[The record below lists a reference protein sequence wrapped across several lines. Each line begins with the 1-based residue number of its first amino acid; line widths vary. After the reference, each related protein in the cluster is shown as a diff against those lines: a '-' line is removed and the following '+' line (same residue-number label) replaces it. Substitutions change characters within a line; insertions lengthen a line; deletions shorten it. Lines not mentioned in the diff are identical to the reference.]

1 MIPCNR
7 KLAVSVLVG
16 LSLVT
21 GLEAYAATVNLFQ
34 TAFSPTPVTINAG
47 DTVTFHDVDGFPQIL
62 QTSGTSDQ
70 FRGPLLLQGQNF
82 SHTFQTPG
90 VDFYQ
95 NLAFNGPNGANLG
108 PTGAIVVR
116 PATGPATID
125 VNLTLNTVDLS
136 PLTIVAGDTVVWHNN
151 KFVNVLQSTTGS
163 ADTFLSKPIFP
174 GSPFAFTFNNPG
186 TVHYRDLVNGLV
198 AGEIDVVP
206 ASSPVPLPGAVLLF
220 GSGLSGLAALERI
233 RRARQS

>member
-1 MIPCNR
+1 MIPCNL

-21 GLEAYAATVNLFQ
+21 GLEAHAATVNLFQ

-70 FRGPLLLQGQNF
+70 FLGPLLLQGQNF

-95 NLAFNGPNGANLG
+95 NLVNPQLG
-108 PTGAIVVR
+108 LTGAIVVR

-136 PLTIVAGDTVVWHNN
+136 PLTIVAGDTVVWHDN
-151 KFVNVLQSTTGS
+151 KSVTVLQSTTGS
-163 ADTFLSKPIFP
+163 AATFLSKPIFP

>member
-21 GLEAYAATVNLFQ
+21 GLEAHAATVNLFR
-34 TAFSPTPVTINAG
+34 TAFNPTPLTINAG
-47 DTVTFHDVDGFPQIL
+47 DTVTFHDVDGFPQVL

-70 FRGPLLLQGQNF
+70 FLSRTLARPGENF

-95 NLAFNGPNGANLG
+95 NLANPVQ
-108 PTGAIVVR
+108 TGAIVVR
-116 PATGPATID
+116 PAIGPATID
-125 VNLTLNTVDLS
+125 VNLTSSTVDLS
-136 PLTIVAGDTVVWHNN
+136 PLTIVAGDTVVWHDN
-151 KFVNVLQSTTGS
+151 KFISVLQSTTGS
-163 ADTFLSKPIFP
+163 AATFLSQPIFP

-186 TVHYRDLVNGLV
+186 TVHYRDLANGIV

-206 ASSPVPLPGAVLLF
+206 APSPVPLPGAVLLF
-220 GSGLSGLAALERI
+220 GSGLSGLAALKRI